1 MLNALHDV
9 YGVNI
14 DDGAAYRKF
23 ITALMQNL
31 SKLATNGKN
40 DTVFEPDFDV
50 FFAMVVKS
58 LNSCGEMMRLLEQH
72 GIEYKPKWLDN
83 DEDGED

>member
-1 MLNALHDV
+1 M
-9 YGVNI
+9 
-14 DDGAAYRKF
+14 
-23 ITALMQNL
+23 
-31 SKLATNGKN
+31 
-40 DTVFEPDFDV
+40 FEPDFDV